1 MKRINFGEKH
11 DAPLALALGF
21 FDCVHKGHAAVIS
34 SAREYA
40 AAHGCE
46 CAVFTFSNDPGAFVK
61 RARIYTFEERAEALR
76 GLGVDVIVA
85 AEFDSRF
92 AALSREHFATVLRD
106 TLDLRAIRAGEDYT
120 YGAQRAGDASTLDED
135 FGAYGVDIGV
145 LPLIRIA
152 GEEEKISSTAVK
164 EALSAG
170 DIARANA
177 LLSEPYFMLGRVSHA
192 HGRGGTFG
200 FPTANIPFDSS
211 RLAPAPGV
219 YATKVTVE
227 GKVFLGGTNVGTKPT
242 FGDEKPSVETFILD
256 FDGDIYGKNIKL
268 AFHKRL
274 RGISDFGDG
283 DIYGKNIK
291 LAFHKRLRGI
301 SDFGSVD
308 ELAEQLGRDV
318 ARIREI
324 FAEANDEK

>member
-1 MKRINFGEKH
+1 MNKINFGEKY

-21 FDCVHKGHAAVIS
+21 FDCVHRGHAAVIS

-46 CAVFTFSNDPGAFVK
+46 CAVFTFSNDPGAFVGK

-76 GLGVDVIVA
+76 GLGADVIVA

-92 AALSREHFATVLRD
+92 AALSREHFAEVLRD

-170 DIARANA
+170 DITRVNM
-177 LLSEPYFMLGRVSHA
+177 LLSEPYFMLGKVSHA

-200 FPTANIPFDSS
+200 FPTANIPFDDS

-268 AFHKRL
+268 AF
-274 RGISDFGDG
+274 
-283 DIYGKNIK
+283 YQ
-291 LAFHKRLRGI
+291 RLRGI
-301 SDFGSVD
+301 SDFGSA
-308 ELAEQLGRDV
+308 EGLAAQLERDV
-318 ARIREI
+318 AHIREI
-324 FAEANDEK
+324 FAEASDEK

>member
-1 MKRINFGEKH
+1 MNKINFGEKY

-21 FDCVHKGHAAVIS
+21 FDCVHRGHAAVIS

-46 CAVFTFSNDPGAFVK
+46 CAVFTFSNDPGAFVGK
-61 RARIYTFEERAEALR
+61 RSRIYTFEERAEALR
-76 GLGVDVIVA
+76 GLGVDVIVS

-92 AALSREHFATVLRD
+92 AALSREHFAKVLRD

-170 DIARANA
+170 DITRVNM

-219 YATKVTVE
+219 YATKVTVG

-268 AFHKRL
+268 AF
-274 RGISDFGDG
+274 
-283 DIYGKNIK
+283 Y
-291 LAFHKRLRGI
+291 KRLRGI
-301 SDFGSVD
+301 SDFGSASG
-308 ELAEQLGRDV
+308 LAEQLGRDV
-318 ARIREI
+318 ARIRKI

>member
-1 MKRINFGEKH
+1 MNKINFGEKH

-21 FDCVHKGHAAVIS
+21 FDCVHRGHAAVIS

-46 CAVFTFSNDPGAFVK
+46 CAVFTFSNDPGAFVGK

-76 GLGVDVIVA
+76 GLGVDVIVS

-92 AALSREHFATVLRD
+92 AALSREHFAEVLRD

-170 DIARANA
+170 DIVRANA

-200 FPTANIPFDSS
+200 FPTANIPFDCS

-219 YATKVTVE
+219 YATKVTVG

-268 AFHKRL
+268 AF
-274 RGISDFGDG
+274 
-283 DIYGKNIK
+283 YQ
-291 LAFHKRLRGI
+291 RLRGI

>member
-1 MKRINFGEKH
+1 MKRINFGEKY

-21 FDCVHKGHAAVIS
+21 FDCVHRGHAAVIS

-46 CAVFTFSNDPGAFVK
+46 CAVFTFSNDPGAFVGK

-76 GLGVDVIVA
+76 GLGADVIVA

-92 AALSREHFATVLRD
+92 AALSREHFAEVLRD
-106 TLDLRAIRAGEDYT
+106 TLDLHAIRAGEDYT

-135 FGAYGVDIGV
+135 FGAYGVDIGA

-170 DIARANA
+170 DIARVNM

-219 YATKVTVE
+219 YATKVTVG

-242 FGDEKPSVETFILD
+242 FGDEKPSIETFILD

-268 AFHKRL
+268 AF
-274 RGISDFGDG
+274 
-283 DIYGKNIK
+283 YQ
-291 LAFHKRLRGI
+291 RLRGI
-301 SDFGSVD
+301 SDFGSA
-308 ELAEQLGRDV
+308 EGLAAQLERDV
-318 ARIREI
+318 AHIREI

>member
-1 MKRINFGEKH
+1 MNKINFGEKY

-21 FDCVHKGHAAVIS
+21 FDCVHRGHAAVIS

-46 CAVFTFSNDPGAFVK
+46 CAVFTFSNDPGAFVGK

-92 AALSREHFATVLRD
+92 AALSREHFAEVLRD

-145 LPLIRIA
+145 LPLLFID
-152 GEEEKISSTAVK
+152 GEKQKISSTAVK

-200 FPTANIPFDSS
+200 FPTANIPFDNS

-219 YATKVTVE
+219 YATKVTVG

-268 AFHKRL
+268 AF
-274 RGISDFGDG
+274 
-283 DIYGKNIK
+283 YQ
-291 LAFHKRLRGI
+291 RLRGI
-301 SDFGSVD
+301 SDFGSA
-308 ELAEQLGRDV
+308 EGLAAQLERDV
-318 ARIREI
+318 AHIREI

>member
-1 MKRINFGEKH
+1 M
-11 DAPLALALGF
+11 
-21 FDCVHKGHAAVIS
+21 
-34 SAREYA
+34 
-40 AAHGCE
+40 
-46 CAVFTFSNDPGAFVK
+46 
-61 RARIYTFEERAEALR
+61 
-76 GLGVDVIVA
+76 
-85 AEFDSRF
+85 
-92 AALSREHFATVLRD
+92 
-106 TLDLRAIRAGEDYT
+106 
-120 YGAQRAGDASTLDED
+120 
-135 FGAYGVDIGV
+135 
-145 LPLIRIA
+145 
-152 GEEEKISSTAVK
+152 
-164 EALSAG
+164 
-170 DIARANA
+170 
-177 LLSEPYFMLGRVSHA
+177 SHA

-274 RGISDFGDG
+274 RGISDFG
-283 DIYGKNIK
+283 
-291 LAFHKRLRGI
+291 
-301 SDFGSVD
+301 SVD

-318 ARIREI
+318 AHIREI

>member
-1 MKRINFGEKH
+1 MNKINFGEKY

-21 FDCVHKGHAAVIS
+21 FDCVHRGHAAVIS

-46 CAVFTFSNDPGAFVK
+46 CAVFTFSNDPGAFVGK

-76 GLGVDVIVA
+76 GLGADVIVS

-92 AALSREHFATVLRD
+92 AALSREHFAEVLRD

-170 DIARANA
+170 DITRVNM

-268 AFHKRL
+268 AFYQRL
-274 RGISDFGDG
+274 RGI
-283 DIYGKNIK
+283 
-291 LAFHKRLRGI
+291 R
-301 SDFGSVD
+301 DFGSA
-308 ELAEQLGRDV
+308 EGLAAQLERDV
-318 ARIREI
+318 AHIREI

>member
-1 MKRINFGEKH
+1 MNKINFGEKY

-21 FDCVHKGHAAVIS
+21 FDCVHRGHAAVIS

-40 AAHGCE
+40 AAHGCV
-46 CAVFTFSNDPGAFVK
+46 CAVFTFSNDPGAFVGK

-76 GLGVDVIVA
+76 GLGADVIVA

-92 AALSREHFATVLRD
+92 AALSREHFAEVLRD

-170 DIARANA
+170 DITRVNM
-177 LLSEPYFMLGRVSHA
+177 LLSEPYFMLGKVSHA

-268 AFHKRL
+268 AF
-274 RGISDFGDG
+274 
-283 DIYGKNIK
+283 YQ
-291 LAFHKRLRGI
+291 RLRGI
-301 SDFGSVD
+301 SDFGSA
-308 ELAEQLGRDV
+308 EGLAAQLERDV
-318 ARIREI
+318 AHIREI

>member
-1 MKRINFGEKH
+1 MNKINFGEKY

-21 FDCVHKGHAAVIS
+21 FDCVHRGHAAVIS

-46 CAVFTFSNDPGAFVK
+46 CAVFTFSNDHGAFVGK

-76 GLGVDVIVA
+76 GLGADVIVA

-92 AALSREHFATVLRD
+92 AALSREHFAEVLRD

-170 DIARANA
+170 DITRVNM
-177 LLSEPYFMLGRVSHA
+177 LLSEPYFMLGKVSHA

-200 FPTANIPFDSS
+200 FPTANIPFDDS

-268 AFHKRL
+268 AF
-274 RGISDFGDG
+274 
-283 DIYGKNIK
+283 YQ
-291 LAFHKRLRGI
+291 RLRGI
-301 SDFGSVD
+301 SDFGSA
-308 ELAEQLGRDV
+308 EGLAAQLERDV
-318 ARIREI
+318 AHIREI
-324 FAEANDEK
+324 FAEASDEK

>member
-1 MKRINFGEKH
+1 MNKINFGEKY

-21 FDCVHKGHAAVIS
+21 FDCVHRGHAAVIS

-46 CAVFTFSNDPGAFVK
+46 CAVFTFSNDPGAFVGK

-76 GLGVDVIVA
+76 GLGADVIVA
-85 AEFDSRF
+85 AEFDSSF
-92 AALSREHFATVLRD
+92 AALSREHFAEVLRD

-120 YGAQRAGDASTLDED
+120 YGAQRAGDSSTLAED
-135 FGAYGVDIGV
+135 FGSCGADVKV
-145 LPLIRIA
+145 LSLIRIA

-177 LLSEPYFMLGRVSHA
+177 LLSEPYFMLGKVSHA

-219 YATKVTVE
+219 YATKVTVG

-256 FDGDIYGKNIKL
+256 FDGDLYDHTVRVE
-268 AFHKRL
+268 FHHFIRDERK
-274 RGISDFGDG
+274 FE
-283 DIYGKNIK
+283 N
-291 LAFHKRLRGI
+291 
-301 SDFGSVD
+301 VD
-308 ELAEQLGRDV
+308 ELKAQILRDAQTTRELLG
-318 ARIREI
+318 
-324 FAEANDEK
+324 

>member
-1 MKRINFGEKH
+1 MKKINFGEKY
-11 DAPLALALGF
+11 DAPLTLALGF
-21 FDCVHKGHAAVIS
+21 FDCVHRGHAAVIS

-46 CAVFTFSNDPGAFVK
+46 CAVFTFSNDPGAFVGK

-92 AALSREHFATVLRD
+92 AALSREHFAEILRD

-164 EALSAG
+164 EALSTG
-170 DIARANA
+170 NIARANA

-200 FPTANIPFDSS
+200 FPTANIPFDCS

-268 AFHKRL
+268 AF
-274 RGISDFGDG
+274 
-283 DIYGKNIK
+283 YQ
-291 LAFHKRLRGI
+291 RLRGI

-308 ELAEQLGRDV
+308 ELAEQLRRDV
-318 ARIREI
+318 AHIREI

>member
-1 MKRINFGEKH
+1 MNKINFGEKY

-21 FDCVHKGHAAVIS
+21 FDCVHRGHAAVIS

-46 CAVFTFSNDPGAFVK
+46 CAVFTFSNDPGAFVGK
-61 RARIYTFEERAEALR
+61 RAHIYTFEERAEALR
-76 GLGVDVIVA
+76 GLGADVIVA

-92 AALSREHFATVLRD
+92 AALSRERFAEVLRD

-177 LLSEPYFMLGRVSHA
+177 LLSEPYFMLGKVSHA

-219 YATKVTVE
+219 YATKVTVG

-268 AFHKRL
+268 AF
-274 RGISDFGDG
+274 
-283 DIYGKNIK
+283 YQ
-291 LAFHKRLRGI
+291 RLRGI
-301 SDFGSVD
+301 SDFGSA
-308 ELAEQLGRDV
+308 EGLAAQLERDV

-324 FAEANDEK
+324 FAEENDEK

>member
-1 MKRINFGEKH
+1 MNKINFGEKY

-21 FDCVHKGHAAVIS
+21 FDCVHRGHAAVIS

-46 CAVFTFSNDPGAFVK
+46 CAVFTFSNDPGAFVGK
-61 RARIYTFEERAEALR
+61 RACIYTFEERTEALR

-92 AALSREHFATVLRD
+92 AALSRENFATVLRD

-177 LLSEPYFMLGRVSHA
+177 LLSEPYFMLGKVSHA

-200 FPTANIPFDSS
+200 FPTANIPFDCS

-242 FGDEKPSVETFILD
+242 FGDEKPSIETFILD

-268 AFHKRL
+268 T
-274 RGISDFGDG
+274 
-283 DIYGKNIK
+283 
-291 LAFHKRLRGI
+291 FHKRLRGI

>member
-1 MKRINFGEKH
+1 MNKINFGEKY

-21 FDCVHKGHAAVIS
+21 FDCVHRGHAAVIS

-46 CAVFTFSNDPGAFVK
+46 CAVFTFSNDPGAFVGK
-61 RARIYTFEERAEALR
+61 RSRIYTFEERAEALR
-76 GLGVDVIVA
+76 GLGVDVIVS

-92 AALSREHFATVLRD
+92 AALSREHFAKVLRD

-170 DIARANA
+170 DITRVNM

-242 FGDEKPSVETFILD
+242 FGDEKPSIETFILD

-268 AFHKRL
+268 AF
-274 RGISDFGDG
+274 
-283 DIYGKNIK
+283 YQ
-291 LAFHKRLRGI
+291 RLRGI
-301 SDFGSVD
+301 SDFGSA
-308 ELAEQLGRDV
+308 EGLAAQLERDV
-318 ARIREI
+318 AHIREI

>member
-1 MKRINFGEKH
+1 MNKINFGEKY

-21 FDCVHKGHAAVIS
+21 FDCVHRGHAAVIS

-46 CAVFTFSNDPGAFVK
+46 CAVFTFSNDPGAFVGK
-61 RARIYTFEERAEALR
+61 RACIYTFDERAEALR
-76 GLGVDVIVA
+76 GLGADVIVA

-92 AALSREHFATVLRD
+92 AALSREHFAEVLRD

-120 YGAQRAGDASTLDED
+120 YGAQRAGDVSTLDED

-170 DIARANA
+170 DITRVNM
-177 LLSEPYFMLGRVSHA
+177 LLSEPYFMLGKVSHA

-219 YATKVTVE
+219 YATKVTVG

-268 AFHKRL
+268 AF
-274 RGISDFGDG
+274 
-283 DIYGKNIK
+283 YQ
-291 LAFHKRLRGI
+291 RLRGI
-301 SDFGSVD
+301 SDFGSA
-308 ELAEQLGRDV
+308 EGLAAQLERDV
-318 ARIREI
+318 AHIREI

>member
-1 MKRINFGEKH
+1 MNKINFGEKY

-21 FDCVHKGHAAVIS
+21 FDCVHRGHAAVIS

-46 CAVFTFSNDPGAFVK
+46 CAVFTFSNDPGAFVGK
-61 RARIYTFEERAEALR
+61 RACIYTFEERAEALR
-76 GLGVDVIVA
+76 GLGADVIVA

-92 AALSREHFATVLRD
+92 AALSREHFAEVLRD

-120 YGAQRAGDASTLDED
+120 YGAQRAGDVSTLDED

-170 DIARANA
+170 DITRANA
-177 LLSEPYFMLGRVSHA
+177 LLSEPYFMLGRVSHG

-219 YATKVTVE
+219 YATKVTVG

-268 AFHKRL
+268 AF
-274 RGISDFGDG
+274 
-283 DIYGKNIK
+283 YQ
-291 LAFHKRLRGI
+291 RLRGI
-301 SDFGSVD
+301 SDFGSA
-308 ELAEQLGRDV
+308 EGLAAQLERDV
-318 ARIREI
+318 AHIREI

>member
-1 MKRINFGEKH
+1 MNKINFGEKY

-21 FDCVHKGHAAVIS
+21 FDCVHRGHAAVIS

-46 CAVFTFSNDPGAFVK
+46 CAVFTFSNDPGAFVGK

-76 GLGVDVIVA
+76 GLGADVIVA

-92 AALSREHFATVLRD
+92 AALSREHFAEVLRD

-135 FGAYGVDIGV
+135 FGAYSVDIGV

-170 DIARANA
+170 DIARVNM

-219 YATKVTVE
+219 YATKVTVG

-268 AFHKRL
+268 AF
-274 RGISDFGDG
+274 
-283 DIYGKNIK
+283 YQ
-291 LAFHKRLRGI
+291 RLRGI
-301 SDFGSVD
+301 SDFGSA
-308 ELAEQLGRDV
+308 EGLAAQLERDV
-318 ARIREI
+318 AHIREI

>member
-1 MKRINFGEKH
+1 MKKINFGEKH

-21 FDCVHKGHAAVIS
+21 FDCVHRGHAAVIS

-46 CAVFTFSNDPGAFVK
+46 CAVFTFSNDPGAFVGK

-76 GLGVDVIVA
+76 GLGVDVIVS

-92 AALSREHFATVLRD
+92 AALSREHFAEVLRD

-152 GEEEKISSTAVK
+152 GEEASTAVK

-177 LLSEPYFMLGRVSHA
+177 LLSEPYFMLGKVSHA

-200 FPTANIPFDSS
+200 FPTANIPFDCS

-219 YATKVTVE
+219 YATKVTVG

-268 AFHKRL
+268 AF
-274 RGISDFGDG
+274 
-283 DIYGKNIK
+283 YQ
-291 LAFHKRLRGI
+291 RLRGI
-301 SDFGSVD
+301 SDFGSA
-308 ELAEQLGRDV
+308 EGLAAQLERDV

>member
-21 FDCVHKGHAAVIS
+21 FDCVHRGHAAVIS

-46 CAVFTFSNDPGAFVK
+46 CAVFTFSNDPGAFVGK

-76 GLGVDVIVA
+76 GLGVDVIVS

-92 AALSREHFATVLRD
+92 AALSREHFAEVLRD

-268 AFHKRL
+268 AF
-274 RGISDFGDG
+274 
-283 DIYGKNIK
+283 YQ
-291 LAFHKRLRGI
+291 RLRGI
-301 SDFGSVD
+301 SDFGSVG
-308 ELAEQLGRDV
+308 ELAEQLRRDV

>member
-1 MKRINFGEKH
+1 MKRINFGEKY

-21 FDCVHKGHAAVIS
+21 FDCVHRGHAAVIS

-46 CAVFTFSNDPGAFVK
+46 CAVFTFSNDPGAFVGK

-76 GLGVDVIVA
+76 GLGVDVIVS

-92 AALSREHFATVLRD
+92 AALSREHFAEILRD

-120 YGAQRAGDASTLDED
+120 YGAQRAGDALTLDED

-200 FPTANIPFDSS
+200 FPTANIPFDCS

-268 AFHKRL
+268 AF
-274 RGISDFGDG
+274 
-283 DIYGKNIK
+283 YQ
-291 LAFHKRLRGI
+291 RLRGI

-308 ELAEQLGRDV
+308 ELAEQLRRDV

>member
-1 MKRINFGEKH
+1 MNKINFGEKY

-21 FDCVHKGHAAVIS
+21 FDCVHRGHAAVIS

-46 CAVFTFSNDPGAFVK
+46 CAVFTFSNDPGAFVGK

-76 GLGVDVIVA
+76 GLGADVIVA

-92 AALSREHFATVLRD
+92 AALSREHFAEVLRD

-170 DIARANA
+170 DITRVNM
-177 LLSEPYFMLGRVSHA
+177 LLSEPYFMLGKVSHA

-200 FPTANIPFDSS
+200 FPTANIPFDDS

-268 AFHKRL
+268 AF
-274 RGISDFGDG
+274 
-283 DIYGKNIK
+283 YQ
-291 LAFHKRLRGI
+291 RLRGI
-301 SDFGSVD
+301 SDFGSA
-308 ELAEQLGRDV
+308 EGLAAQLERDV
-318 ARIREI
+318 SHIREI
-324 FAEANDEK
+324 FAEASDEK

>member
-1 MKRINFGEKH
+1 MNKINFGEKY

-21 FDCVHKGHAAVIS
+21 FDCVHRGHAAVIS

-46 CAVFTFSNDPGAFVK
+46 CAVFTFFNDPGAFVGK

-76 GLGVDVIVA
+76 GLGVDVIVS
-85 AEFDSRF
+85 AEFDSSF
-92 AALSREHFATVLRD
+92 AALLREHFAEVLRD

-145 LPLIRIA
+145 LPLLFID
-152 GEEEKISSTAVK
+152 GEKQKISSTAVK
-164 EALSAG
+164 ETLSAG
-170 DIARANA
+170 DITRVNM

-219 YATKVTVE
+219 YATKVTVG

-242 FGDEKPSVETFILD
+242 FGDEKPSIETFILD

-268 AFHKRL
+268 AF
-274 RGISDFGDG
+274 
-283 DIYGKNIK
+283 YQ
-291 LAFHKRLRGI
+291 RLRGI
-301 SDFGSVD
+301 SDFGSA
-308 ELAEQLGRDV
+308 EGLAAQLERDV
-318 ARIREI
+318 AHIREI

>member
-1 MKRINFGEKH
+1 MNKINFGEKY

-21 FDCVHKGHAAVIS
+21 FDCVHRGHAAVIS

-46 CAVFTFSNDPGAFVK
+46 CAVFTFSNDPGAFVGK

-76 GLGVDVIVA
+76 GLGADVIVA

-92 AALSREHFATVLRD
+92 AALSREHFAEVLRD

-170 DIARANA
+170 DIPRVNA

-219 YATKVTVE
+219 YATKVTVG

-268 AFHKRL
+268 AF
-274 RGISDFGDG
+274 
-283 DIYGKNIK
+283 Y
-291 LAFHKRLRGI
+291 KRLRGI
-301 SDFGSVD
+301 SDFGSANG
-308 ELAEQLGRDV
+308 LAEQLERDV

>member
-1 MKRINFGEKH
+1 MNKINFGEKY

-21 FDCVHKGHAAVIS
+21 FDCVHRGHAAVIS
-34 SAREYA
+34 SAKEYA
-40 AAHGCE
+40 ASHGCE
-46 CAVFTFSNDPGAFVK
+46 CAVFTFSNDPGAFVGK

-76 GLGVDVIVA
+76 GLGADVIVA

-92 AALSREHFATVLRD
+92 AALSREHFAEVLRD

-170 DIARANA
+170 DIARVNM

-268 AFHKRL
+268 AF
-274 RGISDFGDG
+274 
-283 DIYGKNIK
+283 YQ
-291 LAFHKRLRGI
+291 RLRGI
-301 SDFGSVD
+301 SDFGSA
-308 ELAEQLGRDV
+308 EGLAAQLERDV
-318 ARIREI
+318 AHIREI

>member
-1 MKRINFGEKH
+1 MKKINFGEKY

-46 CAVFTFSNDPGAFVK
+46 CAVFTFSNDPGAFVGK

-76 GLGVDVIVA
+76 GLGVDVIVS

-135 FGAYGVDIGV
+135 FGAYGVDIWV

-200 FPTANIPFDSS
+200 FPTANIPFDCS

-242 FGDEKPSVETFILD
+242 FGDEKPSIETFILD
-256 FDGDIYGKNIKL
+256 F
-268 AFHKRL
+268 
-274 RGISDFGDG
+274 DG

>member
-1 MKRINFGEKH
+1 MKKINFGEKY

-46 CAVFTFSNDPGAFVK
+46 CAVFTFSNDPGAFVGK

-76 GLGVDVIVA
+76 GLGVDVIVS

-92 AALSREHFATVLRD
+92 AALSRENFATVLRD

-120 YGAQRAGDASTLDED
+120 YGAQRAGDVSTLDED

-200 FPTANIPFDSS
+200 FPTANIPFDNS

-268 AFHKRL
+268 AF
-274 RGISDFGDG
+274 
-283 DIYGKNIK
+283 YQ
-291 LAFHKRLRGI
+291 RLRGI
-301 SDFGSVD
+301 SDFGSA
-308 ELAEQLGRDV
+308 EGLAAQLERDV
-318 ARIREI
+318 AHIREI

>member
-1 MKRINFGEKH
+1 MNKINFGEKY

-21 FDCVHKGHAAVIS
+21 FDCVHRGHAAVIS

-46 CAVFTFSNDPGAFVK
+46 CAVFTFSNDPGAFVGK

-76 GLGVDVIVA
+76 GLGADVIVA

-92 AALSREHFATVLRD
+92 AALSREHFAEVLRD

-152 GEEEKISSTAVK
+152 GKEEKISSTAVK

-170 DIARANA
+170 DIARVNM
-177 LLSEPYFMLGRVSHA
+177 LLSEPYFMLGKVSHA

-219 YATKVTVE
+219 YATKVTVG

-242 FGDEKPSVETFILD
+242 FGDEKPSIETFILD

-268 AFHKRL
+268 AF
-274 RGISDFGDG
+274 
-283 DIYGKNIK
+283 YQ
-291 LAFHKRLRGI
+291 RLRGI
-301 SDFGSVD
+301 SDFGSA
-308 ELAEQLGRDV
+308 EGLAAQLERDV
-318 ARIREI
+318 AHIREI

>member
-21 FDCVHKGHAAVIS
+21 FDCVHRGHAAVIS

-46 CAVFTFSNDPGAFVK
+46 CAVFTFSNDPGAFVGK
-61 RARIYTFEERAEALR
+61 RSRIYTFEERAEALS

-92 AALSREHFATVLRD
+92 AALSRENFAEVLRD

-120 YGAQRAGDASTLDED
+120 YGAQRAGNALTLKKD

-170 DIARANA
+170 DIARANT

-200 FPTANIPFDSS
+200 FPTANIPFDCS

-268 AFHKRL
+268 AF
-274 RGISDFGDG
+274 
-283 DIYGKNIK
+283 YQ
-291 LAFHKRLRGI
+291 RLRGI
-301 SDFGSVD
+301 SDFGSANG
-308 ELAEQLGRDV
+308 LAEQLGRDV

>member
-1 MKRINFGEKH
+1 MTHRSRLRSVFSTACTGDTPRSSHRRGNTPQPTAAS
-11 DAPLALALGF
+11 APSSPFPTTPA
-21 FDCVHKGHAAVIS
+21 HS
-34 SAREYA
+34 SA
-40 AAHGCE
+40 
-46 CAVFTFSNDPGAFVK
+46 
-61 RARIYTFEERAEALR
+61 ERAEALR
-76 GLGVDVIVA
+76 GLGVDIIVA

-92 AALSREHFATVLRD
+92 AALSREHFAEVLRD

-152 GEEEKISSTAVK
+152 GEEKISSTAVK

-219 YATKVTVE
+219 YATKVTVG

-274 RGISDFGDG
+274 RGISDFG
-283 DIYGKNIK
+283 
-291 LAFHKRLRGI
+291 
-301 SDFGSVD
+301 SVD
-308 ELAEQLGRDV
+308 ELAEQLRRDV
-318 ARIREI
+318 AHIREI

>member
-1 MKRINFGEKH
+1 MKKINFGEKY

-21 FDCVHKGHAAVIS
+21 FDCVHRGHAAVIS

-46 CAVFTFSNDPGAFVK
+46 CAVFTFSNDPGAFVGK
-61 RARIYTFEERAEALR
+61 RSRIYTFEERAEALR
-76 GLGVDVIVA
+76 GLGVDVIVS

-177 LLSEPYFMLGRVSHA
+177 LLSEPYFMLGKVSHA

-200 FPTANIPFDSS
+200 FPTANIPFDCS

-219 YATKVTVE
+219 YATKVTVG

-242 FGDEKPSVETFILD
+242 FGDEKPSIETFILD

-268 AFHKRL
+268 AF
-274 RGISDFGDG
+274 
-283 DIYGKNIK
+283 YQ
-291 LAFHKRLRGI
+291 RLRGI

-308 ELAEQLGRDV
+308 ELAEQLRRDV

>member
-46 CAVFTFSNDPGAFVK
+46 CAVFTFSNDPGAFVGK

-92 AALSREHFATVLRD
+92 AALSRENFTEVLRD

-170 DIARANA
+170 DIVRANA

-200 FPTANIPFDSS
+200 FPTANIPFDCS

-219 YATKVTVE
+219 YATKVTVG

-268 AFHKRL
+268 AF
-274 RGISDFGDG
+274 
-283 DIYGKNIK
+283 Y
-291 LAFHKRLRGI
+291 KRLRGI
-301 SDFGSVD
+301 SDFGSANG
-308 ELAEQLGRDV
+308 LAEQLGRDV

>member
-1 MKRINFGEKH
+1 MNKINFGEKY

-21 FDCVHKGHAAVIS
+21 FDCVHRGHAAVIS

-46 CAVFTFSNDPGAFVK
+46 CAVFTFSNDPGAFVGK

-76 GLGVDVIVA
+76 GLGADVIVA

-92 AALSREHFATVLRD
+92 AALSREHFAEVLRD

-145 LPLIRIA
+145 LPLLFID
-152 GEEEKISSTAVK
+152 GEKQKISSTAVK
-164 EALSAG
+164 ETLSAG
-170 DIARANA
+170 DITRVNM

-219 YATKVTVE
+219 YATKVTVG

-268 AFHKRL
+268 AF
-274 RGISDFGDG
+274 
-283 DIYGKNIK
+283 YQ
-291 LAFHKRLRGI
+291 RLRGI
-301 SDFGSVD
+301 SDFGSASG
-308 ELAEQLGRDV
+308 LAAQLERDV
-318 ARIREI
+318 AHIREI

>member
-1 MKRINFGEKH
+1 M
-11 DAPLALALGF
+11 
-21 FDCVHKGHAAVIS
+21 
-34 SAREYA
+34 
-40 AAHGCE
+40 
-46 CAVFTFSNDPGAFVK
+46 
-61 RARIYTFEERAEALR
+61 
-76 GLGVDVIVA
+76 
-85 AEFDSRF
+85 
-92 AALSREHFATVLRD
+92 
-106 TLDLRAIRAGEDYT
+106 
-120 YGAQRAGDASTLDED
+120 
-135 FGAYGVDIGV
+135 

-164 EALSAG
+164 EAISAG

-268 AFHKRL
+268 AF
-274 RGISDFGDG
+274 
-283 DIYGKNIK
+283 YQ
-291 LAFHKRLRGI
+291 RLRGI
-301 SDFGSVD
+301 SDFGSA
-308 ELAEQLGRDV
+308 EGLAAQLERDV
-318 ARIREI
+318 AHIREI

>member
-1 MKRINFGEKH
+1 MNKINFGEKY
-11 DAPLALALGF
+11 DTPLALALGF
-21 FDCVHKGHAAVIS
+21 FDCVHRGHAAVIS

-46 CAVFTFSNDPGAFVK
+46 CAVFTFSNDPGAFVGK
-61 RARIYTFEERAEALR
+61 RACIYTFEERAEALR

-92 AALSREHFATVLRD
+92 AALSRENFATVLRD

-170 DIARANA
+170 DIVRANA

-200 FPTANIPFDSS
+200 FPTANIPFDCS

-274 RGISDFGDG
+274 RGISDFG
-283 DIYGKNIK
+283 
-291 LAFHKRLRGI
+291 
-301 SDFGSVD
+301 SVD
-308 ELAEQLGRDV
+308 ELAEQLRRDV